1 MTARPKSALITGSS
15 VRVGKAIALRL
26 ARDGWFVLVHVRS
39 DLAQG
44 QACLAEVRAAG
55 GDGCV
60 VMGDISSRQGCED
73 LFAQIPEG
81 LSLDLLVNNVGIYQT
96 GPLSQLS
103 PDSWDAILRTNL
115 DGTFHCSQLAI
126 PRLRRGGSIINLG
139 YVGVDRLAG
148 TKNAAAY
155 SVTKTGILVLTRSL
169 ALELA
174 GQGIRVNMVSP
185 GQLDNSVDLPS
196 DYAQRIPLGRPG
208 TSLEVADAIAW
219 LASEQASYITGQNL
233 DVAGGLMLG
242 LRGEN

>member
-1 MTARPKSALITGSS
+1 MTSRPRTALITGSS
-15 VRVGKAIALRL
+15 VRVGKAVALRL

-44 QACLAEVRAAG
+44 QRCLEEVRAAG
-55 GDGCV
+55 GDGAV
-60 VMGDISSRQGCED
+60 VTGDISSRQGCEE
-73 LFAQIPEG
+73 LFAQIPGEA
-81 LSLDLLVNNVGIYQT
+81 SLDLLVNNVGIYRT
-96 GPLSQLS
+96 GPLSELR
-103 PDSWDAILRTNL
+103 PDQWDALLRTNL

-126 PRLRRGGSIINLG
+126 TRLRRGGSIINLG

-148 TKNAAAY
+148 TKHAAAY
-155 SVTKTGILVLTRSL
+155 SVTKTGILILTRSL

-174 GQGIRVNMVSP
+174 GRGIRVNMVSP
-185 GQLDNSVDLPS
+185 GQLDNSIDLPE

-208 TSLEVADAIAW
+208 TSQEVADAIAW
-219 LASEQASYITGQNL
+219 LASDEASYVTGQNL